1 MRLYHNM
8 ASVDVYRR
16 YKDSLVDQSKALG
29 RISSGL
35 KVQNYK
41 DNPNAMAK
49 GKKLELQV
57 RGLQMASRN
66 LQDGMSLLQVADGG
80 MQNIEDSLQRIREL
94 TVQAGGINNDSDKNA
109 IKIEI
114 DELLKH
120 IDDTAN
126 RTGMNGINLL
136 ASGNAG
142 KSIKLLAG
150 SYAQDVLELPLC
162 DLTSAGLGIDG
173 GKINISTNADIDSSL
188 GYIDKAIDDIN
199 RYRSKHGG
207 IASRLDS
214 IYNYTSKISLKSE
227 TAMATTV
234 GADIA
239 LEMMELSKSSLLVN
253 TGFSIMSQTNK
264 IPQDVLRILENI
276 RTY

>member
-16 YKDSLVDQSKALG
+16 YKDNLVDQSRAFG

-66 LQDGMSLLQVADGG
+66 IQDGMSLLQVADGG
-80 MQNIEDSLQRIREL
+80 MQIIEDSLQRIREL
-94 TVQAGGINNDSDKNA
+94 TVQAGGMNDAKDKNS
-109 IKIEI
+109 IEI
-114 DELLKH
+114 EINELRKH

-136 ASGNAG
+136 ASGNNG

-150 SYAQDVLELPLC
+150 SYAGDEVELPLC
-162 DLTSAGLGIDG
+162 DLTSVGLGIDG
-173 GKINISTNADIDSSL
+173 GKINITTNADIDNTL
-188 GYIDKAIDDIN
+188 NNLDQAIDNIN

-207 IASRLDS
+207 IANRLES
-214 IYNYTSKISLKSE
+214 TYNYTGKVSLKAES
-227 TAMATTV
+227 AVATIT

-239 LEMMELSKSSLLVN
+239 VEMMELSKASLLVN

-264 IPQDVLRILENI
+264 MPQDVLRILENI
-276 RTY
+276 RSY